1 VPRTPLTEAEI
12 QELQQ
17 MIEWID
23 NQQYYRLLNVGRSA
37 DAATIQRSYYQQ
49 SRKWHPDVFFRR
61 DASEYMP
68 QIDRIFMSL
77 TTAHQTL
84 SDPKLRQQYDRQH
97 PVQAAPSF
105 ESTTPEV
112 RRARHRHGRRRRDRD
127 RQRSTSDAP
136 TTTNTNIKET
146 LRQQRRDRVIGQVSS
161 NLEQQRAQALTHFQQ
176 GQQDY
181 AAGRV
186 MQAATAMHLACKLDP
201 DNEDFKQHFQM
212 VRKEAR
218 VLKAQEY
225 IASAENAESFSN
237 WGRAIELYRK
247 AVAYECEPAA
257 PYARLAYLV
266 SKIDP
271 DPREVIRLLQ
281 IAVQKDPDNP
291 EYHCL
296 LGEAYF
302 RQDMALNAKRE
313 FEAALK
319 IQKNYE
325 RAIEGLSVL

>member
-1 VPRTPLTEAEI
+1 MPKTPLTEAEI

-23 NQQYYRLLNVGRSA
+23 NEQYYRLLNVGRSA
-37 DAATIQRSYYQQ
+37 DTATIQRSYYQQ

-61 DASEYMP
+61 DASAYMP

-84 SDPKLRQQYDRQH
+84 SDPRLRQQYDRQH
-97 PVQAAPSF
+97 PIQSAPTEESSSTDVQ
-105 ESTTPEV
+105 
-112 RRARHRHGRRRRDRD
+112 RMRHRQGRRRRDRE
-127 RQRSTSDAP
+127 RQRANSEA
-136 TTTNTNIKET
+136 TTNTNIKET
-146 LRQQRRDRVIGQVSS
+146 LRQQRRQQVIGQVSS

-181 AAGRV
+181 ADGRV

-201 DNEDFKQHFQM
+201 DNEEFKQHFQM

-266 SKIDP
+266 AKIEP

-281 IAVQKDPDNP
+281 IAVLKEPENP

-313 FEAALK
+313 FEAALR

>member
-1 VPRTPLTEAEI
+1 MPRTPLTESEI

-17 MIEWID
+17 MIAWLE
-23 NQQYYRLLNVGRSA
+23 NEQYYRLLNIGRTS
-37 DAATIQRSYYQQ
+37 DAATIQRAYYQQ

-84 SDPKLRQQYDRQH
+84 SDPKRRQQYDRQH
-97 PVQAAPSF
+97 PVQTTTQLASTPT
-105 ESTTPEV
+105 ES
-112 RRARHRHGRRRRDRD
+112 RRARHRQGRRRRDR
-127 RQRSTSDAP
+127 QRTASASTAA
-136 TTTNTNIKET
+136 NINIKES
-146 LRQQRRDRVIGQVSS
+146 LRQQRRQQVIGQVSS
-161 NLEQQRAQALTHFQQ
+161 TLGQQRAQALTHFQQ

-181 AAGRV
+181 SEGRI

-201 DNEDFKQHFQM
+201 DNEEFKQHFEM

-218 VLKAQEY
+218 VLKAEEY
-225 IASAENAESFSN
+225 IASAEHAESFSN

-302 RQDMALNAKRE
+302 RQDMTLNAKRE

-319 IQKNYE
+319 LQKNYT